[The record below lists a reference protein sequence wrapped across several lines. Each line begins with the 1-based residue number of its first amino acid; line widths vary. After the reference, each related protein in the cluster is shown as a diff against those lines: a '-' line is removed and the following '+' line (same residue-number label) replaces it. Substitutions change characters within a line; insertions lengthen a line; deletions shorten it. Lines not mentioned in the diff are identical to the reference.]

1 MGSGSISLFC
11 SKCFSPFPHGTCTLS
26 VSKEYLALPD
36 GPGEFGQ
43 DSSCPDLLRIPLC
56 LTRLRVRGCHPLRR
70 RFPTPSASR
79 ALAIL
84 AVLLPRRCRN
94 NGGLGCS
101 PFARRYSGNR
111 ESRLFSSPAGTKMFQ
126 FPAFACLAACRAFNA
141 AGSPIRTPADQRSFA
156 PTRGFSQLVAS
167 FIASWSLGIHHTP
180 FIICSIR
187 DFLIPKINII
197 SVLLDFILPSFQ
209 HVKELISCHHWRV
222 TWRIRESNP

>member
-79 ALAIL
+79 ALAII

-101 PFARRYSGNR
+101 PFARRYSGNHVCFLLLQVLR
-111 ESRLFSSPAGTKMFQ
+111 CFSSLRLPALRHAAPSTRRVSPFGHPRINGHLHL
-126 FPAFACLAACRAFNA
+126 PAVFRSLSRPS
-141 AGSPIRTPADQRSFA
+141 SP
-156 PTRGFSQLVAS
+156 
-167 FIASWSLGIHHTP
+167 LGA
-180 FIICSIR
+180 
-187 DFLIPKINII
+187 
-197 SVLLDFILPSFQ
+197 
-209 HVKELISCHHWRV
+209 
-222 TWRIRESNP
+222 

>member
-79 ALAIL
+79 ALAIPRSYYPAAAETTAVWAAPLSL
-84 AVLLPRRCRN
+84 AATR
-94 NGGLGCS
+94 
-101 PFARRYSGNR
+101 
-111 ESRLFSSPAGTKMFQ
+111 AGTKMFQ

-141 AGSPIRTPADQRSFA
+141 AGSPIRTPADQGSFA

-180 FIICSIR
+180 LFICSIR
-187 DFLIPKINII
+187 DFLIP
-197 SVLLDFILPSFQ
+197 
-209 HVKELISCHHWRV
+209 
-222 TWRIRESNP
+222 

>member
-79 ALAIL
+79 ALAII

-101 PFARRYSGNR
+101 PFARRYSGNHVCFLLLQVLR
-111 ESRLFSSPAGTKMFQ
+111 CFSSLRLPA
-126 FPAFACLAACRAFNA
+126 LRHAAPSTRQVPPF
-141 AGSPIRTPADQRSFA
+141 GHPRIKGHLHLPADFRSLSRPSSPLPADF
-156 PTRGFSQLVAS
+156 R
-167 FIASWSLGIHHTP
+167 SL
-180 FIICSIR
+180 SR
-187 DFLIPKINII
+187 
-197 SVLLDFILPSFQ
+197 PSSP
-209 HVKELISCHHWRV
+209 LGA
-222 TWRIRESNP
+222 

>member
-101 PFARRYSGNR
+101 P
-111 ESRLFSSPAGTKMFQ
+111 AGTKMFQ

-141 AGSPIRTPADQRSFA
+141 AGFPIRTPADQWSFA

-180 FIICSIR
+180 FVICSIR
-187 DFLIPKINII
+187 DFLIP
-197 SVLLDFILPSFQ
+197 
-209 HVKELISCHHWRV
+209 
-222 TWRIRESNP
+222 